1 MRIPPAT
8 RRSIPPC
15 GYAHRHP
22 RPPRCVRCSGRIVF
36 RGVAHQSYRRRWAV
50 PHERPRVGTGHHLS
64 VRAGP
69 HAADAQPS
77 CLEAAGTRFLTGP
90 SADGTPPHGAR
101 ARGWRSGPLLVPL
114 PTHKIPEGA
123 VCCPASPKT
132 QGTKNRSRRARL
144 LSASLESHQC
154 STGSALRTPS
164 PKQDALHDRF
174 AVQRPGG
181 SPRNGHPARR
191 RPPPRCRSVS
201 MIIRN
206 RGNLSRR
213 KRSEDCSTWDE
224 CSCGSK
230 TFAVVARLA
239 AARSCLACSM
249 ADVAP
254 TIRLRTTLRREQ
266 TNLGS
271 TPTRVLPLATKP
283 SHGAR
288 QAARSTRHLVST
300 RRSELLVNNGLELW
314 EVVLHDLP
322 HPCEINLFVNMRGDV
337 AKTVDTPPRNCRM
350 TAFE

>member
-1 MRIPPAT
+1 MLSLAALKLPGHASSPVPQPTA
-8 RRSIPPC
+8 RR
-15 GYAHRHP
+15 HT
-22 RPPRCVRCSGRIVF
+22 VR
-36 RGVAHQSYRRRWAV
+36 
-50 PHERPRVGTGHHLS
+50 ERAAGAPVRYWCRYQRTKFPEAPS
-64 VRAGP
+64 V
-69 HAADAQPS
+69 AQPHRKPRERRTVVGGLG
-77 CLEAAGTRFLTGP
+77 C
-90 SADGTPPHGAR
+90 SAPHSKVIYAR
-101 ARGWRSGPLLVPL
+101 RDP
-114 PTHKIPEGA
+114 
-123 VCCPASPKT
+123 
-132 QGTKNRSRRARL
+132 
-144 LSASLESHQC
+144 
-154 STGSALRTPS
+154 PS

-213 KRSEDCSTWDE
+213 KGSEDCSTWDE

-230 TFAVVARLA
+230 IFAVVARLA

-300 RRSELLVNNGLELW
+300 RRTELLVNNGLELW